1 MKKLYFFEKL
11 RKKNAFVLCF
21 LFFVLVMPSMRSQAP
36 GCPNVYAGEDVELDC
51 ETECTDL
58 TATFLDTGATT
69 SYIVESIPY
78 DPPFPFTGLSN
89 QVSVGADDVWSSAI
103 TLPFEFSYF
112 GVNYSQ
118 VFIGSNGIISFNS
131 QVPGGFCDWVL
142 DAGELIPNSN
152 IHQNAI
158 MLFHDMDPRWGN
170 AEIGYEVL
178 GEYPCRT
185 LVVSFANVHYY
196 NFLNPTNGAIST
208 FQMVLYE
215 TTNAIEFYVQS
226 KPNPHNYITDPI
238 NGGVAVLGIQNNG
251 GSQGYTPPGRN
262 TSVWEAFDE
271 AWRFS
276 PNGSSIVDF
285 AWLDEDDVII
295 GTTTTI
301 EVCPTE
307 EVTVYTARATY
318 NLPTGDTI
326 VVTDEVVVTSCVMVE
341 PDCLRVDFI
350 EDFSTGTGRHQTP
363 YTDYNFQGVGQID
376 DGMYA
381 ISNTNLGPW
390 DLNSGWHVGMEDHT
404 PEDVDGMMLFVNADF
419 DPGEFYR
426 RTISLFP
433 NIDYTFSAWITTV
446 YDTDTNI
453 CAGTGNPSNVI
464 FRIEDLDGNIIAE
477 TVTGDIP
484 NGPDPNWQEFT
495 VSFNTG
501 DFTDVQVVLINN
513 SIGGCGNDLALDDI
527 AVYFQGDLPH
537 AVAPEDLT
545 QCDPSGETSVFDL
558 TSQIPTILDG
568 QNPDDFNVSFHL
580 TEASAST
587 NTNPISPEDAYTN
600 TSNPQTIW
608 VRVEK
613 AELPSCFVIVNFD
626 LIVTQGIEI
635 TTELPEMVEICEGD
649 EFPSLDATPTNPD
662 IDLELVTYEWY
673 LEGLLISE
681 EPVLTPSQAGVY
693 TVIVTYDGCSTA
705 TFEIA
710 VIVREKPLL
719 DLGEDQLFCEGDSF
733 EIIPFIE
740 GAGDDITY
748 LWNTGATTP
757 TLVVSES
764 GTYTL
769 EISDGICTVSDSVQI
784 TFSSFPE
791 VDLEELIYAC
801 PQENITLTAQTSAE
815 NATFTWYLNGG
826 VLEGQTSNTITLTVD
841 QTIVNTA
848 MYILVEVNSN
858 GCITTAESEITAYPS
873 NPNCIITQGLSP
885 DDTLGYN
892 DFLDLSFLASR
903 TGIANVQIMNRH
915 GRLVYEKDNYVKEW
929 RGQSTEGELLP
940 TGTYYYVINL
950 AGNDPVYGT
959 QVTGWIYVNRK

>member
-11 RKKNAFVLCF
+11 RNKNFIALCF
-21 LFFVLVMPSMRSQAP
+21 LFFVFATTSIWSQAP

-51 ETECTDL
+51 ETECTNL

-69 SYIVESIPY
+69 SYSVEAIPY
-78 DPPFPFTGLSN
+78 NPPFPFTGLSN

-103 TLPFEFSYF
+103 PLPFDFSFF
-112 GVNYSQ
+112 GANYSQ
-118 VFIGSNGIISFNS
+118 VFIGSNGIISFNN
-131 QVPGGFCDWVL
+131 QTPGGFCDWTL
-142 DAGELIPNSN
+142 GAGELIPNAG

-158 MLFHDMDPRWGN
+158 MLFHDIDPRWGN

-196 NFLNPTNGAIST
+196 NASDPTNGAIST

-215 TTNAIEFYVQS
+215 TTNTIEFYVQS
-226 KPNPHNYITDPI
+226 KPDPHNFMSSPI
-238 NGGVAVLGIQNNG
+238 NGGLAVLGIQNNG

-285 AWLDEDDVII
+285 AWLDQDDVII

-326 VVTDEVVVTSCVMVE
+326 VVTDDVVVTSCVMVE

-350 EDFSTGTGRHQTP
+350 EDFSTGTGRHETP
-363 YTDYNFQGVGQID
+363 YTDYTFQGVGQID

-381 ISNTNLGPW
+381 ISNTNLGTW
-390 DLNSGWHVGMEDHT
+390 DLNSGWHVEMEDHT
-404 PEDVDGMMLFVNADF
+404 PDDVDGMMLFVNADF

-453 CAGTGNPSNVI
+453 CQGTGNPSNVI
-464 FRIEDLDGNIIAE
+464 FRIEDVDGNIIAE

-484 NGPDPNWQEFT
+484 NGPEPNWQEFT

-501 DFTDVQVVLINN
+501 EFTDVQVVLINN

-527 AVYFQGDLPH
+527 AVYYEGDLPH
-537 AVAPEDLT
+537 AVAPEDMS

-580 TEASAST
+580 TEENAST
-587 NTNPISPEDAYTN
+587 NTNPITPADAYTN

-613 AELPSCFVIVNFD
+613 AELSSCFVIVSFD
-626 LIVTQGIEI
+626 LIVTLGIEI
-635 TTELPEMVEICEGD
+635 TTNLPEMIELCEGD

-662 IDLELVTYEWY
+662 IDLDLVTYAWY
-673 LEGLLISE
+673 LDDVLISE
-681 EPVLTPSQAGVY
+681 EAVLTPSQAGVY
-693 TVIVTYDGCSTA
+693 TVIITHDDCSTA

-710 VIVREKPLL
+710 VVVQEKPIL
-719 DLGEDQLFCEGDSF
+719 DLGEDQVFCEGESY

-740 GAGDDITY
+740 GGTDDITY

-757 TLVVSES
+757 TLIVTES

-769 EISDGICTVSDSVQI
+769 EITDGLCTVSDSVQI
-784 TFSSFPE
+784 TFSTYPE
-791 VDLEELIYAC
+791 VVLEELIYAC
-801 PQENITLTAQTSAE
+801 PQENITLTALTSAE

-826 VLEGQTSNTITLTVD
+826 VLEGETSNTITLTAD
-841 QTIVNTA
+841 QNIVNTS

-858 GCITTAESEITAYPS
+858 GCISSAESEIRAYPT
-873 NPNCIITQGLSP
+873 NPKCIITQGLSP
-885 DDTLGYN
+885 DDTGGFN
-892 DFLDLSFLASR
+892 DFLDLTFLSNR
-903 TGIANVQIMNRH
+903 SGIANVQIMNRH
-915 GRLVYEKDNYVKEW
+915 GRLVYEKDNYINEW

-940 TGTYYYVINL
+940 TGTYYYVISF
-950 AGNDPVYGT
+950 ATEDSQYGN
-959 QVTGWIYVNRK
+959 QKTGWIYINRK